1 MKINVNKDVID
12 REEFKN
18 YLALVTLAM
27 WVVSVFVVMVY
38 DEYGMNGMLFINI
51 IMLILTSLLMIKM
64 YSKDYRQWQRE
75 NTDINDYDE

>member
-1 MKINVNKDVID
+1 MKININKDVID

-18 YLALVTLAM
+18 YLALVTIAM
-27 WVVSVFVVMVY
+27 WVVSVFVVIIY
-38 DEYGMNGMLFINI
+38 DEYGMDGMLFINI